1 MPSVIALAYDVPHT
15 LQKLQYSLRTHYRGV
30 LGLLQLKVQTETQRI
45 GVKLISLKS
54 WTVRSA
60 LVRSFHMTFGQIP
73 STDLLHQNAI
83 LQPKQG
89 LSLDV
94 DVLPSVFIY

>member
-1 MPSVIALAYDVPHT
+1 
-15 LQKLQYSLRTHYRGV
+15 
-30 LGLLQLKVQTETQRI
+30 
-45 GVKLISLKS
+45 LKS